1 MSDLRKGLPLDATAS
16 SFNTIAIKSCMDDI
30 TATLQKWNCG
40 LVFQQVHRNGMPA
53 EPGQYLVVRNP
64 EPEPKQDSVSKVI
77 PVNG

>member
-1 MSDLRKGLPLDATAS
+1 MSDPRKGLPLDRAAASFDEIAT
-16 SFNTIAIKSCMDDI
+16 KSCMNDI

-64 EPEPKQDSVSKVI
+64 EKPQESVSKLI